1 MAPNRWHRPEED
13 LRQAWIPAGWAAHP
27 RHRRRPL
34 GLMLAATRRTF
45 FVIVCELLRAGAEA
59 IRVVLAVD
67 LEAAGH
73 QVETSAAEAMA
84 TTAWPTP
91 TPS

>member
-1 MAPNRWHRPEED
+1 MVQGCSDLAGRP
-13 LRQAWIPAGWAAHP
+13 AWIPAGWAALP
-27 RHRRRPL
+27 RHHSLPL
-34 GLMLAATRRTF
+34 GLMAATRRTS
-45 FVIVCELLRAGAEA
+45 FVIVCELLRAGTEA

-73 QVETSAAEAMA
+73 QVEISAAGAMA

>member
-1 MAPNRWHRPEED
+1 MVQGCSDLAGRP
-13 LRQAWIPAGWAAHP
+13 AWTPAGWAALR
-27 RHRRRPL
+27 RHLSLPL
-34 GLMLAATRRTF
+34 DLMAATRRISLGI
-45 FVIVCELLRAGAEA
+45 VIEL
-59 IRVVLAVD
+59 IRVGMEVIRGVLAVD

-73 QVETSAAEAMA
+73 PVEISAAGAMA